1 MAIFLYSIMEK
12 EFENRTQWR
21 DWLEEN
27 HGRESEIWLVIH
39 KKKSGKTKFG
49 LNEAVEEALCF
60 GWIDSILKPIDST
73 KYMLR
78 FSPRKKN
85 SVWSKRNIDRV
96 NKLITDGKMESSGLS
111 IVQEA
116 KINGSWQAAIQREN
130 TEDIPSDLK
139 NALRKQKG
147 AIAAYRALIP
157 SKKKQYLYWLETA
170 RQEKTR
176 KARINKIIK
185 DMSGE
190 KNRRAS
196 N

>member
-1 MAIFLYSIMEK
+1 MEK

-21 DWLEEN
+21 DWLETN
-27 HGRESEIWLVIH
+27 HSHESEIWLVIS
-39 KKKSGKTKFG
+39 KKKNRKTKFG
-49 LNEAVEEALCF
+49 LDEAVEEALCF

-78 FSPRKKN
+78 FSPRKKK

-96 NKLITDGKMESSGLS
+96 NTLIANGKMKNSGLS
-111 IVQEA
+111 KVHEA
-116 KINGSWQAAIQREN
+116 KTNGNWQAAIQREN
-130 TEDIPSDLK
+130 IENIPSDLK

-170 RQEKTR
+170 KQEKTR
-176 KARINKIIK
+176 KTRINKIV
-185 DMSGE
+185 E
-190 KNRRAS
+190 KMN
-196 N
+196 NKK